1 MAHAEKAL
9 DALGNPTRRQILQIL
24 ARGPRPVGAIAAELP
39 VSRPAV
45 SKHLRIL
52 RAAALVV
59 HEPQGTQNVFRLRR
73 EGFDDTQAWLGG
85 FEVAA
90 ETVTTAAPAAP
101 RVPRAINGASP
112 QLGINGAPNRSPSA
126 AIFGARSI
134 GQGHQGAPGH
144 PMPAPGVDRH
154 EG

>member
-85 FEVAA
+85 FGLDEGAPLPIHLFVDPAGKVRCA
-90 ETVTTAAPAAP
+90 RTAA
-101 RVPRAINGASP
+101 
-112 QLGINGAPNRSPSA
+112 
-126 AIFGARSI
+126 I
-134 GQGHQGAPGH
+134 GDDDYESVEALVGG
-144 PMPAPGVDRH
+144 
-154 EG
+154 